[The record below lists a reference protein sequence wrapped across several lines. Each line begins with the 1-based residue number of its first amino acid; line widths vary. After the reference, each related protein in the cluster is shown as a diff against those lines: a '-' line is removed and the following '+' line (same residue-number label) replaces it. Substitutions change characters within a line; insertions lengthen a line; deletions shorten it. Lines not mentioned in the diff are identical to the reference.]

1 MKYYIKATN
10 GEVKVMGMLGERFS
24 LDEMKNFVGGWVER
38 VPMQGNSICMF
49 VDEEGF
55 VKGKPINMAATKII
69 RSWQESKGIPPEWR
83 VSAIVGDAV
92 ICSAAFGGMNVNN
105 LNKVLA
111 LIGRKFK
118 EEGEGNEIV
127 Q

>member
-1 MKYYIKATN
+1 MKYYIKVTTD
-10 GEVKVMGMLGERFS
+10 GKVKVMGVVEKRLSF
-24 LDEMKNFVGGWVER
+24 DEMQGLVGGWVER

-55 VKGKPINMAATKII
+55 VKRKPLNMAATKII
-69 RSWQESKGIPPEWR
+69 RAWQEAKGIPPEWR

-111 LIGRKFK
+111 LVGRKF
-118 EEGEGNEIV
+118 EEKGV
-127 Q
+127 